1 MATPRMDNTSF
12 VGKLLEQDV
21 VDALPAGVRVLA
33 QALMETEVSSQI
45 GAAPY
50 ERSSERIAYRNG
62 YRTRRWD
69 TRVGTIELKIPKV
82 TAGVYFPSLLE
93 PRRRAEK
100 ALHAVVVEAYVKGV
114 STRKV
119 DDLVRALG
127 IDGISRSEVSRI
139 CKALDEEVRAFLG
152 RAIQEPCPY
161 LWLDATFHKVRETGR
176 VVSVATVVAIG
187 VTEQGDRTVLGAAT
201 GPSEDHQFWTSFL
214 RSLVK
219 RGLKGVRLVISD
231 AHEGLRQAIAKVLH
245 EASWQRCRV
254 HFMRNV
260 LSVVPKQA
268 QDAVAAIVRTIFA
281 QPDHASAMTQLHEV
295 VRMLGPKFPQV
306 AELLEEAAEDVL
318 AHLHFPMEHRRR
330 LHSTNPLERLHKEIK
345 RRTRV
350 VGIFPTRDSLM
361 RMVGTLLAEQ
371 DGTSGRSQT
380 VATSAPAP
388 WRRWTRSK
396 EVRIQRSCSLRSRE
410 ERGWRTSKST
420 T

>member
-1 MATPRMDNTSF
+1 MATPRMDITSF
-12 VGKLLEQDV
+12 VGKLLEQDD
-21 VDALPAGVRVLA
+21 VDALREGVRVLA
-33 QALMETEVSSQI
+33 QAVMETEVSSQI

-50 ERSSERIAYRNG
+50 ERSTERLAYRNG

-82 TAGVYFPSLLE
+82 TAGAYFPSLLE

-139 CKALDEEVRAFLG
+139 CKVLDDEVRGFLG
-152 RAIQEPCPY
+152 RPIDQECPY
-161 LWLDATFHKVRETGR
+161 VWLDATFHKVREAGR

-187 VTEQGDRTVLGAAT
+187 VTSSGERIVLGAAT
-201 GPSEDHQFWTSFL
+201 GPSEDHQFWVTFL

-219 RGLKGVRLVISD
+219 RGLRGVRLVISD

-254 HFMRNV
+254 HFMRNL
-260 LSVVPKQA
+260 LSTVPKQA
-268 QDAVAAIVRTIFA
+268 QDAVAAIVRSIFS
-281 QPDHASAMTQLHEV
+281 QPDHSSATTQLHDV
-295 VRMLGPKFPQV
+295 AKMLFDRFPQA
-306 AELLEEAAEDVL
+306 AELLEDASEDVL
-318 AHLHFPMEHRRR
+318 AHLHFPREHRRR

-371 DGTSGRSQT
+371 DDEWQVSD
-380 VATSAPAP
+380 
-388 WRRWTRSK
+388 RRYFSLGSMTKVDALEGGEDPK
-396 EVRIQRSCSLRSRE
+396 ELLAQIA
-410 ERGWRTSKST
+410 
-420 T
+420 

>member
-1 MATPRMDNTSF
+1 MATPSMDITSF
-12 VGKLLEQDV
+12 VGKLLEQDD
-21 VDALPAGVRVLA
+21 VDALREGVRVLA
-33 QALMETEVSSQI
+33 QAVMETEVSSQI

-50 ERSSERIAYRNG
+50 ERSSGRVAYRNG

-69 TRVGTIELKIPKV
+69 TRVGTIEPKIPKV
-82 TAGVYFPSLLE
+82 TAGAYFPSLLE

-119 DDLVRALG
+119 DDLVKALG

-139 CKALDEEVRAFLG
+139 CKVLDEEVRAFLG
-152 RAIQEPCPY
+152 RSIDEPCPY
-161 LWLDATFHKVRETGR
+161 LWLDATFHKVREAGR

-187 VTEQGDRTVLGAAT
+187 VTERGERTVLGAAT
-201 GPSEDHQFWTSFL
+201 GASEDHQFWTSFL
-214 RSLVK
+214 RQLVK
-219 RGLKGVRLVISD
+219 RGLKGVHLVISD

-295 VRMLGPKFPQV
+295 ARMLSPKFPQV
-306 AELLEEAAEDVL
+306 AELLEDAAEDVL
-318 AHLHFPMEHRRR
+318 AHLHFPREHRRR

-371 DGTSGRSQT
+371 DDEWQ
-380 VATSAPAP
+380 VAD
-388 WRRWTRSK
+388 RRYFSVGSMAKVDAFEGGEDTK
-396 EVRIQRSCSLRSRE
+396 ELLAQIA
-410 ERGWRTSKST
+410 
-420 T
+420 

>member
-1 MATPRMDNTSF
+1 MATPRMDITSF
-12 VGKLLEQDV
+12 VGKLLEQDD
-21 VDALPAGVRVLA
+21 VDALREGVKVLA
-33 QALMETEVSSQI
+33 QAVMETEVSGQI

-82 TAGVYFPSLLE
+82 TAGAYFPSLLE

-139 CKALDEEVRAFLG
+139 CKVLDEEVRTFLS
-152 RAIQEPCPY
+152 RPIEAECPY
-161 LWLDATFHKVRETGR
+161 LWLDATFHKVREAGR

-187 VTEQGDRTVLGAAT
+187 VTTTGERTVLGAAT

-214 RSLVK
+214 RQLVK
-219 RGLKGVRLVISD
+219 RGLRGVRLVISD
-231 AHEGLRQAIAKVLH
+231 AHEGLRQAIAKILH
-245 EASWQRCRV
+245 VATWQRCRV
-254 HFMRNV
+254 HFMRNL

-268 QDAVAAIVRTIFA
+268 QDTVAAIVRTIFS
-281 QPDHASAMTQLHEV
+281 QPDHASAMNQLHEV
-295 VRMLGPKFPQV
+295 ARMLEARFPQV

-318 AHLHFPMEHRRR
+318 AHLHFPREHRRR

-361 RMVGTLLAEQ
+361 RMVGALLAEQ
-371 DGTSGRSQT
+371 DDEWQVSD
-380 VATSAPAP
+380 
-388 WRRWTRSK
+388 RRYFSLDSMTKVDALEGGEDPK
-396 EVRIQRSCSLRSRE
+396 ELLAQIA
-410 ERGWRTSKST
+410 
-420 T
+420 

>member
-1 MATPRMDNTSF
+1 MATPRMDITSF
-12 VGKLLEQDV
+12 VGKLLEQDD
-21 VDALPAGVRVLA
+21 VDALREGVRVLA
-33 QALMETEVSSQI
+33 QAVMETEVSGQI

-50 ERSSERIAYRNG
+50 ERSTERLAYRNG

-82 TAGVYFPSLLE
+82 TAGAYFPSLLE

-139 CKALDEEVRAFLG
+139 CKVLDAEVRDFLS
-152 RAIQEPCPY
+152 RPIEHECPY
-161 LWLDATFHKVRETGR
+161 LWLDATFHKVREAGR

-187 VTEQGDRTVLGAAT
+187 VSTTGERTVLGAAT
-201 GPSEDHQFWTSFL
+201 GPSEDHQFWVTFL
-214 RSLVK
+214 RQLVK

-231 AHEGLRQAIAKVLH
+231 AHEGLRQAIAKVL
-245 EASWQRCRV
+245 AGTTWQRCRV
-254 HFMRNV
+254 HFMRNL
-260 LSVVPKQA
+260 LSTVPKQA
-268 QDAVAAIVRTIFA
+268 QDTVAAIVRTIFS

-295 VRMLGPKFPQV
+295 ARMLSDRFPQA
-306 AELLEEAAEDVL
+306 AELLEDASEDVL
-318 AHLHFPMEHRRR
+318 AHLHFPREHRRR

-371 DGTSGRSQT
+371 DDEWQ
-380 VATSAPAP
+380 VCD
-388 WRRWTRSK
+388 RRYFNLGSMTKIDALEGGEDPK
-396 EVRIQRSCSLRSRE
+396 ELLAQIA
-410 ERGWRTSKST
+410 
-420 T
+420 